1 MINVET
7 NNLAIVEPLKPG
19 STTLILEIGDN
30 RGVNILIT
38 KSEFSHSRFCKGM
51 IVFKRRPILASTD
64 KVTVFNLG
72 SLVTH
77 QADTSFIKIANSK
90 FNNLNFGKVLTTLSL
105 LIGTTLPIA
114 DLNTISYPTFDNH
127 GSVLNL
133 QGFPGGVKV
142 AESTFE
148 NNLIYIPDIYPS
160 KRSSSDE
167 IETLENYKNKYT
179 GQIKTTRCNT
189 SFEKKRF
196 FSNYLTSLTEQAS
209 QELSSLE
216 KYSPIYIGF

>member
-7 NNLAIVEPLKPG
+7 NNLAIVEPLKTG

-30 RGVNILIT
+30 RGANIIIT

-51 IVFKRRPILASTD
+51 IVFKRRPVLASTD
-64 KVTVFNLG
+64 IITVFNLG
-72 SLVTH
+72 NLVTH
-77 QADTSFIKIANSK
+77 RDDTSFIKIDKSK

-105 LIGTTLPIA
+105 LNSATLPISG
-114 DLNTISYPTFDNH
+114 LSTIRYPTFDNH

-142 AESTFE
+142 TESTFE

-167 IETLENYKNKYT
+167 IETLENFKNTKT

-189 SFEKKRF
+189 NFVKKRL

-209 QELSSLE
+209 QELS
-216 KYSPIYIGF
+216 